1 MLRKIIITSLVII
14 IGVVFAEPTFAAD
27 RLLESQGEY
36 MGNSA
41 SAWEVAI
48 KGLLFLMGLAA
59 IGFSG
64 WHMLMDY
71 VFAKADHE
79 KKFSIGK
86 LIVGAIIGSLLCVPY
101 SAIIIGGDLTGAG
114 EETSTLTE
122 SDFIRD

>member
-1 MLRKIIITSLVII
+1 MGTS
-14 IGVVFAEPTFAAD
+14 AT
-27 RLLESQGEY
+27 
-36 MGNSA
+36 
-41 SAWEVAI
+41 AWEVAI

-101 SAIIIGGDLTGAG
+101 SAIVIGGDLTGAG
-114 EETSTLTE
+114 EESSTLTE
-122 SDFIRD
+122 TDFIRE